1 MALRIGSPLM
11 FVGDQHGRA
20 EEAMNLYVS
29 LFEDSRILEAE
40 RYGPGEEEREGT
52 LKRGTFTLAGR
63 EFIAIDSGRQHRFT
77 FTPSMSVFVDCESP
91 AELERVFAALSEG
104 GEVFV
109 PLDDYGFGT
118 RFGWTSD
125 RFGVS
130 WQVNLP

>member
-1 MALRIGSPLM
+1 MARKFLTHLM

-29 LFEDSRILEAE
+29 LFEDSRVLEVE

-52 LKRGTFTLAGR
+52 LKRATFSLAGR
-63 EFIAIDSGRQHRFT
+63 EFGASDSGRQHTFT
-77 FTPSMSVFVDCESP
+77 FTPSLSLFVDCESA
-91 AELERVFAALSEG
+91 AELERAFAALSEG
-104 GEVFV
+104 GEVLM
-109 PLDDYGFGT
+109 PLDDYGFSR

-130 WQVNLP
+130 WQLKLT